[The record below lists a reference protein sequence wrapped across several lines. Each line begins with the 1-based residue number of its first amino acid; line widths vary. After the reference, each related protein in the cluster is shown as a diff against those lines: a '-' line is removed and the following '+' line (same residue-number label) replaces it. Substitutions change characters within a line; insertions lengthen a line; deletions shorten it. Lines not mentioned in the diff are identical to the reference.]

1 MKDSTPH
8 LTPSSYTRNSFEIY
22 EERLQSTNERQDTR
36 TTTKYSIMYKLMSKT
51 IQSIS
56 HKCYKNKVTIIFL
69 FDKSD
74 TKLCLTLHRSYINTK
89 KFSIDDT
96 VYDIAEQISI
106 DIHRD
111 F

>member
-1 MKDSTPH
+1 
-8 LTPSSYTRNSFEIY
+8 
-22 EERLQSTNERQDTR
+22 
-36 TTTKYSIMYKLMSKT
+36 MYKT

-89 KFSIDDT
+89 KLSIDDT

-111 F
+111 FWFMSSITTWQQLRNAIIDAIEFYI